1 MVSPPSRA
9 RDPIMHRA
17 TPSPYVTAG
26 IAVLGAGLIA
36 LPAAAALLVDLSALP
51 SVKVA
56 DVLLTSTDQDAA
68 ADAVGA
74 LANFTPDALTT
85 PDLNIAISF
94 DGVTLLH
101 EGTATAFS
109 DPGDFAIAIGAQ
121 SYASATG
128 GLLESAIAVGTN
140 DTETTADAYGG
151 NLNTAFATN
160 GGDATATTGNFES
173 AVANSGFADAY
184 GGNGNSAYASNGGDA
199 SATHGDFMS
208 AYASGTNADADS
220 YNGTGEMTSATGAG
234 SSAFA
239 EDGNYDSAIVNGAGT
254 TAEAENGNSELAS
267 VFNLTGTGG
276 SADADWGN
284 GNEALVFGD
293 STASAGGTS
302 ADLGNYDIASAF
314 GNLDHVLAGAN
325 MLDNVGSFDLGAVFG
340 DGLSSSGATGANW
353 LVEILP
359 SI

>member
-1 MVSPPSRA
+1 
-9 RDPIMHRA
+9 MHRA
-17 TPSPYVTAG
+17 TPRPSVVAG
-26 IAVLGAGLIA
+26 ITVMSAGLIA
-36 LPAAAALLVDLSALP
+36 LPAAAALLVDLSASP

-74 LANFTPDALTT
+74 LANVTPDALTT
-85 PDLNIAISF
+85 PDLNIAISI

-173 AVANSGFADAY
+173 AIANSGFADAY
-184 GGNGNSAYASNGGDA
+184 GGNGNSAYASNGG
-199 SATHGDFMS
+199 
-208 AYASGTNADADS
+208 GTGADADS

-276 SADADWGN
+276 TADADWGN